1 MSDRLDHQ
9 LDLARRT
16 VRQLQAIQV
25 QVRRV
30 ILDATAV
37 RPVIETGPG
46 PFAWSCTSFGQ
57 DKTGAYWHYSS
68 RYNGIELRRT
78 VRGRRA
84 SHGAR

>member
-30 ILDATAV
+30 I
-37 RPVIETGPG
+37 ETGPG
-46 PFAWSCTSFGQ
+46 PFIWSCTSFGQ

-78 VRGRRA
+78 VRDRRA